1 MSDPVATTPAAGF
14 RHVLVRRVVLAV
26 AVIVIGLIPV
36 VVFGLVS
43 GQWAAASWAMLGM
56 LIGLSNLTLGGRA
69 LGYLSFGLVTALT
82 PIAIVS
88 GAVPLAG
95 AGLMA
100 IMCFGVGLSAS
111 RGIHQGLVMI
121 PLFMACMI
129 IAPPTWSGHP
139 VDRNTTAYLLSM
151 MLFFGGGVLW
161 AVLVFPP
168 LLRKR
173 PSIPPEPNNRTDTV
187 IYTVIITVLCTA
199 STLGVLI
206 WYPGSK
212 GAWLVVI
219 LLVITRVGHEG
230 TVKLTL
236 TYAAGTIV
244 GVGIAAAVASL
255 VTVEAVLLSIGMILL
270 VVALVVR
277 QGAHFAAFV
286 AFLTPALV
294 LFSSTSIAD
303 VPKTDAQRLAFALV
317 AVGLA
322 LIASAVTLVWAHYQQ
337 TDTPAETA
345 TPLGAAP

>member
-1 MSDPVATTPAAGF
+1 MSHSLATAPVSGSV
-14 RHVLVRRVVLAV
+14 HLLVRRVVLAV
-26 AVIVIGLIPV
+26 TVIVIGLIPV
-36 VVFGLVS
+36 VAFGLVS

-56 LIGLSNLTLGGRA
+56 LIGLSNLTVGGRA
-69 LGYLSFGLVTALT
+69 LGYLSFGLVIALT

-100 IMCFGVGLSAS
+100 IMCFGVGMSAA
-111 RGIHQGLVMI
+111 RGLHQGLVMI

-129 IAPPTWSGHP
+129 IAPPPWSGGA
-139 VDRNTTAYLLSM
+139 VDRTTTTYLMSM

-173 PSIPPEPNNRTDTV
+173 PLVPPKPNSMTDTI

-219 LLVITRVGHEG
+219 LLVITRVGQQG
-230 TVKLTL
+230 SVKVTL
-236 TYAAGTIV
+236 AYAAGTIV
-244 GVGIAAAVASL
+244 GVGIAAVVGSL
-255 VTVEAVLLSIGMILL
+255 VNREAVLLSIGLLLL
-270 VVALVVR
+270 VIALVVR
-277 QGAHFAAFV
+277 QGGHFAAFV

-303 VPKTDAQRLAFALV
+303 VPKTDAQRLAFAIV
-317 AVGLA
+317 ALA
-322 LIASAVTLVWAHYQQ
+322 LALLASAVTVVWARYQQ
-337 TDTPAETA
+337 THPAPETA
-345 TPLGAAP
+345 APLGQPA